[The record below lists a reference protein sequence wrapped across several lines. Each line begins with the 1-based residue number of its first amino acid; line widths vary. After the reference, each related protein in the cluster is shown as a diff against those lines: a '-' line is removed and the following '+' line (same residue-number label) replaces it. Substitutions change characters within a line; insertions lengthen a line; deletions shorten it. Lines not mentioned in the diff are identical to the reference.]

1 MTFENE
7 NPFAL
12 RSTLEYEMPDFTRI
26 NDESYLPAFHAGC
39 EDHLHEVHEIIKQ
52 EEVTFE
58 NTIVALER
66 SGQMLT
72 RVLTVFYNKSSSDTT
87 DRLDEIEEEIAP
99 KLSAHMDAIRLNQ
112 ALFGRIKELYSNRDS
127 LELNNE
133 DAWLLERYYMDFTHA
148 GAHLTDAQREELTN
162 LNEELSKLETQFGK
176 NLLTDTNDLGVVV
189 DDVAE
194 LDGLSENEIAAC
206 AAAAKA
212 RGLEG
217 KWLVGMVNFTGH
229 PLLSSMKNR
238 GLRERVMK
246 NSLLKGARSNDNDNR
261 PVILQIIKLR
271 AKRAELFGVKA
282 HAEHVLQDRNAQ
294 NPENVHKMLKQIA
307 PAAVRNAK
315 LEGADLQKTIDA
327 DFERQ
332 AKAVLE
338 EIFTDLDQDVVGAMQ
353 ALAANGDGST
363 KTLEEIAAVYG
374 VSPARVAEIRNKTA
388 ADVSAATQTKNG
400 LPFTLESWDWDFY
413 TEAVRLEKYNLDT
426 SAMRPYFELE
436 RVLQDGVFFAANK
449 LFGISFKERKD
460 IVTYHPDARA
470 FEVFNEDGSKLAL
483 FIGDF
488 YTRDSK
494 RGGAWMN
501 NLVDQNHLL
510 GQLPV
515 VVNNLNVPKP
525 PAGQPTLLTYDEI
538 TTLFHEFGH
547 TLHGILSDV
556 KYPRFSGT
564 SVERDFVE
572 FPSQVNEMWLTWPEV
587 LDNYAKHY
595 ETGEKIPQE
604 WVDNLKASAAF
615 NEGHATTAY
624 LAAAILDLA
633 WHSLDAD
640 ATVAD
645 VEEFEAKAIE
655 AYGLNY
661 SPVPTRYRSTYFSH
675 IFAGGYSAG
684 YYGYIW
690 SEVLDADTVD
700 WFKENGGLTRA
711 NGDHFRNTL
720 LSRGGSINSMQMF
733 RNFRGRDATIE
744 PLLKRRGLL

>member
-12 RSTLEYEMPDFTRI
+12 RSTLEYEMPDFSRI
-26 NDESYLPAFHAGC
+26 NDESYLPAFHAGR
-39 EDHLHEVHEIIKQ
+39 EEHLHEVHEIIKQ
-52 EEVTFE
+52 DEVTFE

-112 ALFGRIKELYSNRDS
+112 ALFARIKELYSNRDS

-261 PVILQIIKLR
+261 PIILQMIKLR
-271 AKRAELFGVKA
+271 AKRAELFGVKT

-315 LEGADLQKTIDA
+315 LEGADLQKAIDA
-327 DFERQ
+327 
-332 AKAVLE
+332 
-338 EIFTDLDQDVVGAMQ
+338 
-353 ALAANGDGST
+353 NGEG
-363 KTLEEIAAVYG
+363 
-374 VSPARVAEIRNKTA
+374 
-388 ADVSAATQTKNG
+388 
-400 LPFTLESWDWDFY
+400 FTLESWDWDFY

-449 LFGISFKERKD
+449 LFGITFKERKD

-587 LDNYAKHY
+587 LDNYARHY

-604 WVDNLKASAAF
+604 WVDNLKASSAF
-615 NEGHATTAY
+615 NEGHATTSY

-640 ATVAD
+640 ATVED
-645 VEEFEAKAIE
+645 VEDFEAKAIE

>member
-1 MTFENE
+1 
-7 NPFAL
+7 L
-12 RSTLEYEMPDFTRI
+12 
-26 NDESYLPAFHAGC
+26 
-39 EDHLHEVHEIIKQ
+39 K
-52 EEVTFE
+52 
-58 NTIVALER
+58 IV
-66 SGQMLT
+66 
-72 RVLTVFYNKSSSDTT
+72 
-87 DRLDEIEEEIAP
+87 
-99 KLSAHMDAIRLNQ
+99 
-112 ALFGRIKELYSNRDS
+112 
-127 LELNNE
+127 
-133 DAWLLERYYMDFTHA
+133 
-148 GAHLTDAQREELTN
+148 
-162 LNEELSKLETQFGK
+162 
-176 NLLTDTNDLGVVV
+176 
-189 DDVAE
+189 
-194 LDGLSENEIAAC
+194 
-206 AAAAKA
+206 
-212 RGLEG
+212 
-217 KWLVGMVNFTGH
+217 
-229 PLLSSMKNR
+229 
-238 GLRERVMK
+238 
-246 NSLLKGARSNDNDNR
+246 
-261 PVILQIIKLR
+261 KLR
-271 AKRAELFGVKA
+271 AKRAELFGVKT

-294 NPENVHKMLKQIA
+294 NPANVHKMLQQIA
-307 PAAVRNAK
+307 PAAVRNAR
-315 LEGADLQKTIDA
+315 LEGADLQKAIDA
-327 DFERQ
+327 SGE
-332 AKAVLE
+332 
-338 EIFTDLDQDVVGAMQ
+338 
-353 ALAANGDGST
+353 NYS
-363 KTLEEIAAVYG
+363 
-374 VSPARVAEIRNKTA
+374 
-388 ADVSAATQTKNG
+388 
-400 LPFTLESWDWDFY
+400 LESWDWDIY
-413 TEAVRLEKYNLDT
+413 TEAVRMEKYNLDT
-426 SAMRPYFELE
+426 TAMRPYFELE
-436 RVLQDGVFFAANK
+436 RVLHDGVFFAATK
-449 LFGISFKERKD
+449 LFGISFKERED

-587 LDNYAKHY
+587 LDNYARHY
-595 ETGEKIPQE
+595 ETGEKIPQS
-604 WVDNLKASAAF
+604 WVDNLKAASAF
-615 NEGHATTAY
+615 NEGHATTSY
-624 LAAAILDLA
+624 LEAAILDLA
-633 WHSLDAD
+633 WHNLEAD
-640 ATVAD
+640 ANITD

-655 AYGLNY
+655 SYGLNY

-700 WFKENGGLTRA
+700 WFKENGGPTRA